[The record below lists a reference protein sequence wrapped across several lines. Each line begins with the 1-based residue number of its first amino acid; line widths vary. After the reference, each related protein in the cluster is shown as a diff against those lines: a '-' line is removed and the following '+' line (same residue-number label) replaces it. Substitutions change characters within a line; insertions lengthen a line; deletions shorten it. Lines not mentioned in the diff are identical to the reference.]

1 MIFLWD
7 ANTGL
12 FSRSLDAHSMTIT
25 AIAFHPKGASFVSAG
40 LDHKVLNFMLPR
52 SQPTRNKIVVWDF
65 ITCTTSKAFRAPAEV
80 LAAAF
85 SPSGAEIAVGCG
97 ATGDM
102 PRKVL
107 LYSTTGSLKETFD
120 THAKNVPAIAFS
132 R

>member
-40 LDHKVLNFMLPR
+40 LDHKVRLCHTDNLR
-52 SQPTRNKIVVWDF
+52 SHFTQIVVWDF

-80 LAAAF
+80 LAAAY

-107 LYSTTGSLKETFD
+107 LYSTNGALKETFD